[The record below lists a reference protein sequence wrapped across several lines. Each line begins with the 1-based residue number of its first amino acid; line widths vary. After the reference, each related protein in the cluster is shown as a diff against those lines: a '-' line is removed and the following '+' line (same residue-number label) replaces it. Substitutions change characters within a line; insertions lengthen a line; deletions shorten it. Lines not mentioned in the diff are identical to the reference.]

1 MTERISQYRNDG
13 LTFDVIDSGPL
24 DGDVVV
30 LLHGFPQTAQSWSQ
44 VTEILNARGFRT
56 LAPNQRGYSAGA
68 RPAGRRQYT
77 FAKLT
82 SDIAALIDLTGGPA
96 HVVGHD
102 WGAAVA
108 WAFTAQRPDLV
119 RTLTAVSVPHP
130 GAFLKAMVVG
140 PQALRSYYMAI
151 FQFPWLGEKFARFG
165 MPRSGMPDHAVAVS
179 QAAVLDTAAL
189 TTALNWYRAMPF
201 ASPKSVGKPVTRPT
215 TYIWSDGDIAL
226 TRKGAL
232 LTEGY
237 VHAPYRLE
245 IVEGATHWLPDTHP
259 KVIAQAVLDRA
270 ATATV

>member
-24 DGDVVV
+24 DGEVVV
-30 LLHGFPQTAQSWSQ
+30 LLHGFPQTARSWSK
-44 VTEILNARGFRT
+44 VAEMLNAKGFRT

-82 SDIAALIDLTGGPA
+82 SDVAALVDLTGSPA

-108 WAFTAQRPDLV
+108 WALTAERPDVV

-140 PQALRSYYMAI
+140 PQAFRSYYMVI

-165 MPRSGMPDHAVAVS
+165 MPRSGMPADAVAVS
-179 QAAVLDTAAL
+179 RAEVLDTGAL
-189 TTALNWYRAMPF
+189 TCALNWYRAMPF
-201 ASPKSVGKPVTRPT
+201 SSPISVGRLVTRPT

-226 TRKGAL
+226 SRKA
-232 LTEGY
+232 
-237 VHAPYRLE
+237 
-245 IVEGATHWLPDTHP
+245 
-259 KVIAQAVLDRA
+259 AVL
-270 ATATV
+270 T